1 VEHRFNE
8 EVGTHGEA
16 TDAGV
21 KGRALR
27 DALAAVLG
35 LVFCAAVAAQGG
47 EPTLRIRGAIDKVD
61 ATSMVV
67 RDRAGKVTPL
77 AYADDLTVS
86 EVVPIDPAAIQAGAF
101 IGTAAVPRADGTL
114 AAIEVH
120 VFPEEARGRGEG
132 HRPFDLQP
140 GSTMTNATVASVTP
154 GPNDRVVTL
163 RYKDGEKTIH
173 VPNGVPIVTMKAAD
187 KSLLVPGAKVIV
199 SEQLRGGKNVATR
212 VIVGRNG
219 FEPPM

>member
-1 VEHRFNE
+1 MKQAV
-8 EVGTHGEA
+8 
-16 TDAGV
+16 AGV
-21 KGRALR
+21 LS
-27 DALAAVLG
+27 
-35 LVFCAAVAAQGG
+35 LVFSVAVAAQGG
-47 EPTLRIRGAIDKVD
+47 EQTVRIRGTIDQVD
-61 ATSMVV
+61 ANSMVV
-67 RDRAGKVTPL
+67 RDRAQKATPL
-77 AYADDLTVS
+77 AYADDLMVS
-86 EVVPIDPAAIQAGAF
+86 EVVPIDPAAIQTGAF
-101 IGTAAVPRADGTL
+101 IGTAAVPRADGSL

-173 VPNGVPIVTMKAAD
+173 VPNGVPIVMMKAAD

-199 SEQLRGGKNVATR
+199 GEQSRGGKNVATR